1 MQAIID
7 TVAGWFATLFGWLQD
22 AWGWVVDFF
31 TWLGMSIFSGVVKAV
46 TVVLAAIPVPDWFQ
60 NIDFSGVPPAV
71 AYFGEPFRF
80 GTGIGIMVSA
90 YTIRFLI
97 RRIPVIG

>member
-1 MQAIID
+1 MLDALLD
-7 TVAGWFATLFGWLQD
+7 WLQA
-22 AWGWVVDFF
+22 AWDWVVTFF
-31 TWLGMSIFSGVVKAV
+31 TWLGEAIFSAVVKAV
-46 TVVLAAIPVPDWFQ
+46 TVVLAAIPVPTWFA
-60 NIDFSGVPPAV
+60 NIDFGGVPPAV
-71 AYFGEPFRF
+71 AYFGGPFQI